1 MLTTYAA
8 SYNGIQY
15 YGRWIYD
22 GTRRYT
28 RTQYSKCIFTFNGSS
43 VRVNFNT
50 QPNGGNAKIFL
61 DGVEQCVVST
71 ENSESIKQMLFE
83 KTDIQ
88 GNRIHELEVVSEKV
102 KERPDAP
109 LEVWSFEA
117 EQIVNYPEYMCDQKL
132 KEYADIASGAK
143 ATSSP
148 DTWEK
153 VEYKATCPQGGVKL
167 NDKIFT
173 KMMADNNSIIKKDFG
188 MKFYCEGEGPD
199 FDPDI
204 PGPGWSHFLPA
215 SNEARLLAGAYNF
228 LLWEE
233 DEELRAIGEKIM
245 NDITERM
252 REDGYFNYYP
262 ESKSFEDDGTALSER
277 KNYDRVFWTRSM
289 LYAANGGN
297 KQGLKNARRMYDWLE
312 NSPQHLSHMVVGTN
326 STNAYP
332 GIPLMAN
339 SEAAKPSDMLTVQK
353 YFDQDYLLKTLSDG
367 NSMAIVGYPG
377 HQPHCYA
384 LLIIEALA
392 DQYRATGEKKYF
404 DALMGG
410 YNIWRKYYI
419 HIGGTAAICE
429 VDGPYPPGSYYITTG
444 HNGETC
450 SSVFWCLINMRLM
463 QLFPGEEIFAKELEE
478 SLFNAIAACRT
489 ANDGWTRYHVRFHG
503 EKEWGRN
510 WNNCCEVAATMF
522 IPTVP
527 SYIYSANESGVYV
540 NLFIASEYKGE
551 NMDINMVT
559 DFPYNGKVTLGITP
573 KTKEEKALRIRI
585 PKWQTSDVTVYIND
599 KEEAVGKAG
608 SYVEIL
614 RVWQEGDTVSFEFDL
629 APRLIKYT
637 GHDQPKD
644 NTDRYAMLCGPMMMA
659 LTGVEKE
666 EVLPLRNRLTIE
678 PTIPRIKMSPEQLLA
693 SLKEES
699 PMHFSVDRF
708 KFVPYY
714 AIDKEYFTCYPIIEE

>member
-15 YGRWIYD
+15 YGTWVYE

-28 RTQYSKCIFTFNGSS
+28 KIQYSKCIFSFLGDT

-50 QPNGGNAKIFL
+50 RPDGGLAEIYI
-61 DGVEQCVVST
+61 DGEYETTVNT
-71 ENSESIKQMLFE
+71 FNSENLKQMLFE
-83 KTDIQ
+83 KQ
-88 GNRIHELEVVSEKV
+88 GIAGDKIHEISVVSKKN
-102 KERPDAP
+102 KETPEAIM
-109 LEVWSFEA
+109 EVWSFEA
-117 EQIVNYPEYMCDQKL
+117 EEIVNYPEHMRDLKL
-132 KEYADIASGAK
+132 KEYEEISKGFK
-143 ATSSP
+143 ETSDPSN
-148 DTWEK
+148 WKK
-153 VEYKATCPQGGVKL
+153 VEYKASCPQGGVKL

-173 KMMADNNSIIKKDFG
+173 KMLADNNKIIKNDFK
-188 MKFYCEGEGPD
+188 MKFYCEGDGPD
-199 FDPDI
+199 FGNI

-215 SNEARLLAGAYNF
+215 SNEARLLGGAYNF

-245 NDITERM
+245 NDITARM

-262 ESKSFEDDGTALSER
+262 EAESFDDDISPLSER

-289 LYAANGGN
+289 LYAANAGN
-297 KQGLKNARRMYDWLE
+297 KQGLVNARRMYDWLE
-312 NSPQHLSHMVVGTN
+312 NSPQHLSHMVKGTN
-326 STNAYP
+326 STNTYP

-339 SEAAKPSDMLTVQK
+339 SEVSKDTDMLTVQK
-353 YFDQDYLLKTLSDG
+353 YFDQDYLLKTLKDE
-367 NSMAIVGYPG
+367 NSLAVVGYPG

-392 DQYRATGEKKYF
+392 DQYRATGEKKYL

-410 YNIWRKYYI
+410 YEIWRKYYI

-463 QLFPGEEIFAKELEE
+463 QLFPGEEKYAKELEE

-489 ANDGWTRYHVRFHG
+489 AQDGWTRYHVRFHG

-522 IPTVP
+522 IPTIP
-527 SYIYSANESGVYV
+527 SYIYSADEEGVFV
-540 NLFIASEYKGE
+540 NLFIASQYKGS
-551 NMDINMVT
+551 NMDITMNT
-559 DFPYNGKVTLGITP
+559 EFPYSGKVQLVISP
-573 KTKEEKALRIRI
+573 KEKVQKVLRIRI
-585 PKWQTSDVTVYIND
+585 PQWQTDEVSIKING
-599 KEEAVGKAG
+599 KEELKAKAG
-608 SYVEIL
+608 SYAVIN
-614 RVWQEGDTVSFEFDL
+614 RIWNEGDKVEFEFDL
-629 APRLIKYT
+629 SPRLIKYT
-637 GHDQPKD
+637 GFDQPKD
-644 NTDRYAMLCGPMMMA
+644 NSDRYVMLCGPMMMA
-659 LTGVEKE
+659 LTNVNKE

-678 PTIPRIKMSPEQLLA
+678 PTIPRIKMSPKQVLA
-693 SLKEES
+693 SLKEEA